1 MGKLIF
7 SIFLVLIIGITINL
21 LIPEHFIIKNVMFI
35 LLCIIAF
42 YMVKN
47 MDSKKVKKI
56 IFYAICGGIIGFL
69 IFLIPVN
76 PIMKSIIFFL
86 AFTSLTCIIRI
97 KNRD

>member
-7 SIFLVLIIGITINL
+7 SIFLVLIMGIIINL

-47 MDSKKVKKI
+47 MDSNKVKKNNNLCCMWWYYRFYS
-56 IFYAICGGIIGFL
+56 IFNSSKFSYEIYYFLFGFY
-69 IFLIPVN
+69 FSY
-76 PIMKSIIFFL
+76 MYY
-86 AFTSLTCIIRI
+86 
-97 KNRD
+97 

>member
-7 SIFLVLIIGITINL
+7 SIFLVLIIGIIINI
-21 LIPEHFIIKNVMFI
+21 LIPEHFIIKNVIFI
-35 LLCIIAF
+35 LLCIIVF
-42 YMVKN
+42 YIVKN
-47 MDSKKVKKI
+47 MDSNKVKKVI
-56 IFYAICGGIIGFL
+56 IYAVCGGIIGL
-69 IFLIPVN
+69 VIFLIPVN